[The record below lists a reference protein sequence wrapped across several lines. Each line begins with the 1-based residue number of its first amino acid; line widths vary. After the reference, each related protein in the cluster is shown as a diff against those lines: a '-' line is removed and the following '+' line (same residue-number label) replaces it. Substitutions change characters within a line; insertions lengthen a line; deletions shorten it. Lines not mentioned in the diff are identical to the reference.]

1 MTKNTVKI
9 HYPYRERSS
18 KNELKFQISLFD
30 QKNEFTKPLNYILEI
45 VAILNQNRQIVYAND
60 KFKALINSTGDSS
73 DVFGLRPGEY
83 LKCTHAMHSEFGCGT
98 TDFCKYCGANQAI
111 RKSLDGKHE
120 LQTCRIM
127 REDGGAWE
135 LQIRTYPFIFHGENF
150 VFLAALDISHESRRR
165 ALERVFFHDLKNTA
179 GSIRGFTKML
189 VNDRFKPER
198 KTEFREILQ
207 RLGYQLIDEIESQ
220 QQILAAEENILECNI
235 EEIHIPDFLFMLR
248 ENFIHLPLAENKE
261 IKIEPTPDSFT
272 MRTDKTL
279 LRRVLGNCIK
289 NALEAVSKG
298 AEITL
303 TATRKDEQV
312 SFAIHNPGVM
322 PEAVK
327 RQIFQRSF
335 STKGPGRGLGTY
347 SIRLFT
353 KKYLNGSVHFTSQ
366 EDMGTTFYI
375 TLPLSLREARE
386 KNRL

>member
-1 MTKNTVKI
+1 M
-9 HYPYRERSS
+9 
-18 KNELKFQISLFD
+18 
-30 QKNEFTKPLNYILEI
+30 
-45 VAILNQNRQIVYAND
+45 
-60 KFKALINSTGDSS
+60 
-73 DVFGLRPGEY
+73 
-83 LKCTHAMHSEFGCGT
+83 
-98 TDFCKYCGANQAI
+98 
-111 RKSLDGKHE
+111 
-120 LQTCRIM
+120 
-127 REDGGAWE
+127 
-135 LQIRTYPFIFHGENF
+135 
-150 VFLAALDISHESRRR
+150 
-165 ALERVFFHDLKNTA
+165 
-179 GSIRGFTKML
+179 
-189 VNDRFKPER
+189 
-198 KTEFREILQ
+198 
-207 RLGYQLIDEIESQ
+207 
-220 QQILAAEENILECNI
+220 
-235 EEIHIPDFLFMLR
+235 
-248 ENFIHLPLAENKE
+248 AENKE
-261 IKIEPTPDSFT
+261 IKIDPTPDSFT